1 MGLEIDDPDE
11 PEKRDLWQ
19 AIKRGALCR
28 CPNCGHGKMF
38 RAYLKVNDRC
48 PVCGEELFHH
58 RADDL
63 PPYLSIVIFGHILIF
78 ALLDLEMTQ
87 ATVNPL
93 LSLAILV
100 PMAIILPMA
109 MLPSIKGAVVA
120 LQWANRMHG
129 FGPDFRD
136 PALPEEDPALVLAR
150 KG

>member
-1 MGLEIDDPDE
+1 MMGLEITGA
-11 PEKRDLWQ
+11 EKRDLWR
-19 AIKRGALCR
+19 AMARGALCR
-28 CPNCGHGKMF
+28 CPNCGKGKLF
-38 RAYLKVNDRC
+38 RAYLKVNDTC

-63 PPYLSIVIFGHILIF
+63 PPYLSIVIVGHLLIF
-78 ALLDLEMTQ
+78 ALLDVEMTQ
-87 ATVNPL
+87 ATVDPI

-100 PMAIILPMA
+100 PLAIILPLA
-109 MLPSIKGAVVA
+109 FLPSIKGAVVG

-129 FGPDFRD
+129 FDPRVRD